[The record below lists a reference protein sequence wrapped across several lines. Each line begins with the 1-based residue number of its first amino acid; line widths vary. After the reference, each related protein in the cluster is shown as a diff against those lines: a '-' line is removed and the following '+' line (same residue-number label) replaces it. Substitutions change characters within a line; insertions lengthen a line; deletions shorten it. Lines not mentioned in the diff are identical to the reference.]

1 MEKRHE
7 DKANEFELQR
17 MIAVVNSTFPK
28 NYRLSLRYSATR
40 ISSLDNN
47 NQDGCKYKY
56 FGFLSLERFD
66 GAYWNTITW
75 LISTSDPV
83 DTKEEAYRKLLGF
96 WGQLKHWKYLVANNT
111 VELIVPAA
119 ASLEELCFKLEFFTI
134 K

>member
-1 MEKRHE
+1 MDKSNN
-7 DKANEFELQR
+7 KANEFELQR
-17 MIAVVNSTFPK
+17 MVAVINGTFPK
-28 NYRLSLRYSATR
+28 NYRLALKYSAAR
-40 ISSLDNN
+40 PGSLDNS

-83 DTKEEAYRKLLGF
+83 DTKEEAYRKLLSF
-96 WGQLKHWKYLVANNT
+96 WGRLKCWKYPVENNT

-119 ASLEELCFKLEFFTI
+119 ASLEELCFKLEFFTV
-134 K
+134 

>member
-1 MEKRHE
+1 MEKSHE

-17 MIAVVNSTFPK
+17 MIAVINGTFPK
-28 NYRLSLRYSATR
+28 NYRLALKYSAAR
-40 ISSLDNN
+40 PGSLNN
-47 NQDGCKYKY
+47 DSRAGCKYKY
-56 FGFLSLERFD
+56 FSFLSLERFD

-96 WGQLKHWKYLVANNT
+96 WGQLKCWKYPVANNT

-119 ASLEELCFKLEFFTI
+119 ASLEELCFKLEFFTV
-134 K
+134 